1 MAPLSSNVIDCFL
14 EVRKLTSIQPLL
26 SSFQIVDLIR
36 AELLSFC
43 LPSSVRVPALM
54 KVESYAT
61 VHQLVTSVCGILRS
75 GIGPIEAQRRCHSPG
90 SMTGAPKRRSM
101 QILERL
107 EPAGRG
113 KASFSSGS
121 THSSLDSQKL
131 RLGRR
136 GIYSGTLGWIGIDGA
151 SDMAVVIRTAIV
163 DGDGE

>member
-1 MAPLSSNVIDCFL
+1 
-14 EVRKLTSIQPLL
+14 
-26 SSFQIVDLIR
+26 
-36 AELLSFC
+36 
-43 LPSSVRVPALM
+43 M

-61 VHQLVTSVCGILRS
+61 VHQLVTSVCGTLRS

-113 KASFSSGS
+113 KASSSF
-121 THSSLDSQKL
+121 HSPQNGMSPQELQ
-131 RLGRR
+131 LGRR